1 MITLRA
7 IFNYVLRIDAHI
19 KVMTAPKP
27 QLLEMVCDTGSGTT
41 TISREAA
48 LNAGYKIMKGSDSVD
63 GIGGRVTP
71 DYTIIP
77 DLILDGISLGPVYAY
92 VVEFHAELAQRTNA
106 LLGMNV
112 LSWFKMTLDCHWDH
126 SLQRYSSATL
136 SLDPKFDINDKI
148 DLDKFYPLDRGQR
161 FGTSL
166 LADREIYS
174 SDDINGATN

>member
-1 MITLRA
+1 
-7 IFNYVLRIDAHI
+7 
-19 KVMTAPKP
+19 MTAPKP

-48 LNAGYKIMKGSDSVD
+48 LNAGYKIMQSSDLVD

-77 DLILDGISLGPVYAY
+77 DLILDDISLGPVYAY

-112 LSWFKMTLDCHWDH
+112 LSWFKMALDCHWDH

-136 SLDPKFDINDKI
+136 LLEPKFDIDDKI
-148 DLDKFYPLDRGQR
+148 DLDNFYPLDRGQR

-166 LADREIYS
+166 LMDQGVHSGDSI
-174 SDDINGATN
+174 DGATS